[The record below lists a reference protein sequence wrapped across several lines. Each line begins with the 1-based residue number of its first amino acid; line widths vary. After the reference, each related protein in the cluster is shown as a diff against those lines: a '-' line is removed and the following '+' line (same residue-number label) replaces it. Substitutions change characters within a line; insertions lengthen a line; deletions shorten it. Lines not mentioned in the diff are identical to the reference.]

1 MQTWVDGHEDS
12 EFVGV
17 GARFGQT
24 IESKEKHANRTKLS
38 LADPADCCTPPT
50 KVLATPPPPPP
61 SHTHTQALVSGSN
74 RRDGLY
80 WYRTQNAFNS
90 NCQGTAI

>member
-1 MQTWVDGHEDS
+1 MQTWVDGDEDA

-38 LADPADCCTPPT
+38 LADPADCCTSPS
-50 KVLATPPPPPP
+50 KVPCTPFCLSLLLGP
-61 SHTHTQALVSGSN
+61 ALIK
-74 RRDGLY
+74 L
-80 WYRTQNAFNS
+80 
-90 NCQGTAI
+90 

>member
-61 SHTHTQALVSGSN
+61 SHTHSLSTTHTHTQRL
-74 RRDGLY
+74 
-80 WYRTQNAFNS
+80 
-90 NCQGTAI
+90 